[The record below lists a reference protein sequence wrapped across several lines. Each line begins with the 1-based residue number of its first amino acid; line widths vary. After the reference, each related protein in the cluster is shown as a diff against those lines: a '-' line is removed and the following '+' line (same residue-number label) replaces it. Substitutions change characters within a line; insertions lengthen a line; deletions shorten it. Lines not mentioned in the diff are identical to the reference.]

1 MGDKGKY
8 DTTNQIK
15 TLVVMQ
21 VLGNTNT
28 FFDSQKQLQDTQ
40 NFFNDNTVPDNI
52 MSDSNYA
59 QYILFGGSDAAH
71 SEIVDSQ
78 YQ

>member
-40 NFFNDNTVPDNI
+40 NFFNDNTVFE
-52 MSDSNYA
+52 
-59 QYILFGGSDAAH
+59 QYN
-71 SEIVDSQ
+71 V
-78 YQ
+78 